1 MYTVVSISWCLA
13 VKYQSYQDRCSELLV
28 LVHKS
33 ELGGLEIGGKRNSLD
48 IEIIQFWGWFL
59 SRNQVGGKL
68 GIGEA
73 AP

>member
-1 MYTVVSISWCLA
+1 M
-13 VKYQSYQDRCSELLV
+13 
-28 LVHKS
+28 LVHNS

-48 IEIIQFWGWFL
+48 IEIIQFRGWFL